1 MFVCWSVLRR
11 ALFLLTVVLCGA
23 QHALASGGQFRIF
36 VVDADTGEPIA
47 CRMHL
52 KNANGKVQK
61 VPRVAMWQDHFVFD
75 GKLTLKLPKGTYNF
89 ELERG
94 PEYLDRKGQF
104 EIQDFAD
111 DEQAIEM
118 HRAVDM
124 AKEGWWA
131 GDLDIHRTEKDIKV
145 LMQAEDLHVAPLI
158 TWTNDKNAWA
168 KLPLPKDPIVK
179 FDSNRYYDLL
189 GGEDDRAG
197 SALLFFN
204 LKSPLELP
212 GAKEAFPPSSKILM
226 AAAAN
231 EGVWI
236 DAARPFSADLPIWLA
251 SRKIN
256 SIGIANSHMQRDK
269 MRTDEAGGRGRDKR
283 MMPDPRGNGQ
293 WSEAIYHRV
302 LETGLRI
309 PPSAGSASGVA
320 ANPVG
325 YNRVYVQVDK
335 SSFDYATWWRGFQLG
350 RVMVTN
356 GPLIVNPAANGRPP
370 GHVFSNPA
378 GEELDLEL
386 TLSLTTRD
394 PISYLEIVQNGR
406 VAHTVRLDELA
417 KNGKLPKV
425 HFAESGWVL
434 VRAATD
440 VEPTHRFASTGPWY
454 VDIGEKN
461 RVSKSAAQFFLD
473 WLADLTKALKLDD
486 PQQQAESLKYHNAAR
501 KFWEERLKNATVD

>member
-1 MFVCWSVLRR
+1 MLACSLVMRSPLI
-11 ALFLLTVVLCGA
+11 AIAFLIGGA
-23 QHALASGGQFRIF
+23 QLALASGGQFRIT
-36 VVDADTGEPIA
+36 VVDAATGEPIA

-52 KNANGKVQK
+52 KNGAGKVQK
-61 VPRVAMWQDHFVFD
+61 VSRVPAWQDHFVFD
-75 GKLTLKLPKGTYNF
+75 GKLTLKLPKGAYTF

-94 PEYLDRKGQF
+94 PEYLDRKGHF
-104 EIQDFAD
+104 VIEDFAD
-111 DEQAIEM
+111 DEQVIEM
-118 HRAVDM
+118 HRAVDL

-131 GDLDIHRTEKDIKV
+131 GDLDVHRSEKDVKL
-145 LMQAEDLHVAPLI
+145 LMMAEDLHVAPLV

-168 KLPLPKDPIVK
+168 KTPLPKDPIVR
-179 FDSNRYYDLL
+179 FDTNRYYDLL
-189 GGEDDRAG
+189 GGEDDRGG

-204 LKSPLELP
+204 LKEPLELP
-212 GAKEAFPPSSKILM
+212 GAKAAFPPSSKILM
-226 AAAAN
+226 AAAGH
-231 EGVWI
+231 EGAWI
-236 DAARPFSADLPIWLA
+236 DVARPFSADLPIWLA
-251 SRKIN
+251 SRKVD
-256 SIGIANSHMQRDK
+256 SIGIANSHQQREK
-269 MRTDEAGGRGRDKR
+269 MRTDEAGGRARDKR
-283 MMPDPRGNGQ
+283 TMPDPRGNGQ

-302 LETGLRI
+302 LEAGFRI

-320 ANPVG
+320 HSPVG

-335 SSFDYATWWRGFQLG
+335 NAFDYANWWKGLRLG

-378 GEELDLEL
+378 GEPLELEL

-394 PISYLEIVQNGR
+394 PISYLEIVHNGR

-425 HFAESGWVL
+425 QFRETGWVL

-440 VEPTHRFASTGPWY
+440 VEKTYRFASTGPWY

-461 RVSKSAAQFFLD
+461 RVSRSAVQFFLD
-473 WLADLTKALKLDD
+473 WLTDLTKELKLDD
-486 PQQQAESLKYHNAAR
+486 AKEQAAAMKFHAAAR
-501 KFWEERLKNATVD
+501 KFWEERLQNATAD

>member
-1 MFVCWSVLRR
+1 MLACLLVMRR
-11 ALFLLTVVLCGA
+11 ALLAVSFVLTGA
-23 QHALASGGQFRIF
+23 QLALASGGQFRIT
-36 VVDADTGEPIA
+36 VVDAETGQPVA

-52 KNANGKVQK
+52 KNGTGKVQK
-61 VPRVAMWQDHFVFD
+61 VPRVATWQDHFVFD
-75 GKLTLKLPKGTYNF
+75 GKLTLKLPKGSYNF

-94 PEYLDRKGQF
+94 PEYLDRKGHF
-104 EIQDFAD
+104 VIEDFAD
-111 DEQAIEM
+111 DEQVIEL
-118 HRAVDM
+118 HRAVDL

-131 GDLDIHRTEKDIKV
+131 GDLDIHRSEKDIKV
-145 LMQAEDLHVAPLI
+145 LMEAEDLHVAPLV
-158 TWTNDKNAWA
+158 TWTNDKNYWA
-168 KLPLPKDPIVK
+168 KIALPKDPIVR

-189 GGEDDRAG
+189 GGEDDRGG

-204 LKSPLELP
+204 LKEPLELP
-212 GAKEAFPPSSKILM
+212 GAKEVFPPSSKILM
-226 AAAAN
+226 AAAGH

-236 DAARPFSADLPIWLA
+236 DVARPFSADLPIWLA
-251 SRKIN
+251 SRKVN
-256 SIGIANSHMQRDK
+256 SVGIANGHMQREK
-269 MRTDEAGGRGRDKR
+269 MRTDEAGGRARDKR

-302 LETGLRI
+302 LEAGLRI

-320 ANPVG
+320 HSPVG

-335 SSFDYATWWRGFQLG
+335 SSFDYKSWWRGFELG

-394 PISYLEIVQNGR
+394 PISYLEIVHNGR

-425 HFAESGWVL
+425 HFSESGWVL

-440 VEPTHRFASTGPWY
+440 VEKTHRFASTGPWY
-454 VDIGEKN
+454 VDIGEQN
-461 RVSKSAAQFFLD
+461 RISRGAAQFFLD
-473 WLADLTKALKLDD
+473 WLADLTNGLKLDD
-486 PQQQAESLKYHNAAR
+486 PKEQATAMKFHDAAR
-501 KFWEERLKNATVD
+501 KFWEERLKSATAE